1 MAFSFNGIHSDRY
14 PTQQFMIVKSDG
26 SLLFLYFDTLAN
38 LTVNV
43 RIDMSGVLF
52 NFDQKSPINFSHS
65 GLTIFRPANYGSTF
79 TVSSD
84 TLSLCCVYGIAVN
97 ISTSSIVSPPPP
109 PPPLS

>member
-1 MAFSFNGIHSDRY
+1 MAFSFNGIHDERH
-14 PTQQFMIVKSDG
+14 PTQRFRLVKSDG
-26 SLLFLYFDTLAN
+26 SHLFLYFDTLAN

-65 GLTIFRPANYGSTF
+65 GLTFFRSNNGGPV

-84 TLSLCCVYGIAVN
+84 TMSLCCVSGIALA
-97 ISTSSIVSPPPP
+97 ISDCVLSIN
-109 PPPLS
+109 